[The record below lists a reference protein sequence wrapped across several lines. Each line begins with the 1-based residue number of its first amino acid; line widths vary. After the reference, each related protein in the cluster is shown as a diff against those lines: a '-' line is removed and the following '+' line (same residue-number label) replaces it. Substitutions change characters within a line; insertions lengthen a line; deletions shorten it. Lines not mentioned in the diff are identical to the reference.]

1 LGHELGVRVPLSIW
15 VYEGVHV
22 HAYEEKEEDYIKRRK
37 KACFLN
43 LWSLPV
49 LANLQRRDG
58 SDGGDGGGGGGVG
71 RQDAGAAVVETV
83 KRGSSV
89 RRQ

>member
-49 LANLQRRDG
+49 LANLSTTTTTTTKALG
-58 SDGGDGGGGGGVG
+58 S
-71 RQDAGAAVVETV
+71 GAMAATAATEAVVVAWGGRT
-83 KRGSSV
+83 RV
-89 RRQ
+89 RR